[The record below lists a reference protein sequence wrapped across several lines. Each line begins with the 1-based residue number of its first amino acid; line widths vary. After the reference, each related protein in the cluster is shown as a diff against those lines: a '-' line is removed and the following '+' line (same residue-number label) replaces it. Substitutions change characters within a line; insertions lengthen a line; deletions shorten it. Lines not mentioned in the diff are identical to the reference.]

1 MSESHTKLSMS
12 RRSFMTVLTGSALG
26 IKAPFARSADTL
38 TPPKAQIAITF
49 DLEMSRQYP
58 RRNNYEWDF
67 QKGNLNKETKDY
79 SLKSAEIAKNSG
91 GTIHYFCVGR
101 VLEQKDV
108 TWLKTISEMG
118 HPIGNHT
125 YDHVNVW
132 ATEPQK
138 TQFRFQRSPWLLGGK
153 TAEQVIRQ
161 NIRLTTEAMNQR
173 LGIMPDGF
181 RTPGGSRNALD
192 KREDLQKMLLAEG
205 FKWVSSKYPP
215 HKYSRPKEKPT
226 QAIYQSIVQAQQAAQ
241 PYLYPTGLI
250 EIPMS
255 PISDVGAF
263 RTGYWKLNYFLKS
276 VELCIQQ
283 AIEQGGVFDF
293 LCHPSIMYVEDPKF
307 ETIKLICDLVN
318 QAGDK
323 AEIVGLSDIAKRV
336 SKKQS

>member
-1 MSESHTKLSMS
+1 MSA
-12 RRSFMTVLTGSALG
+12 LTASALG
-26 IKAPFARSADTL
+26 SQTAFVLSAETS
-38 TPPKAQIAITF
+38 TPRKAQIAITF

-58 RRNNYEWDF
+58 RRDMLEWDY
-67 QKGNLNKETKDY
+67 QKGNLNPETKAY
-79 SLKSAEIAKNSG
+79 SLKAAETAHESG
-91 GTIHYFCVGR
+91 GQIHFFCVGR
-101 VLEQKDV
+101 VLEQQDV
-108 TWLKTISEMG
+108 SWLKKIAQMG

-132 ATEPQK
+132 ATKPQQ

-161 NIRLTTEAMNQR
+161 NIRLTTEAMQQR
-173 LGIMPDGF
+173 LGIKPDGF
-181 RTPGGSRNALD
+181 RTPGGSSSALN

-205 FKWVSSKYPP
+205 FQWVSSGYPR
-215 HKYSRPKEKPT
+215 HKYGRPKEEPT
-226 QAIYQSIVQAQQAAQ
+226 QDVYQSILNAQQQAQ
-241 PYLYPTGLI
+241 PYVYPTGLI

-263 RTGYWKLNYFLKS
+263 RSSFWKLKYFLKS
-276 VELCIQQ
+276 VELCVQQ

-318 QAGDK
+318 QAGNR
-323 AEIVGLSDIAKRV
+323 AEIVGLSEIAKRV
-336 SKKQS
+336 SKKTN